1 MKFPFANASQ
11 LTRRAFLGQYAG
23 SLGGLAMA
31 HLLQS
36 GNRLAQGQEIS
47 QKPSTAKAKS
57 IICLFQHL

>member
-36 GNRLAQGQEIS
+36 GNRFME
-47 QKPSTAKAKS
+47 KE
-57 IICLFQHL
+57 LFSFGHCVL